1 MAVYRLT
8 TSIGTTELFA
18 ADVTVGKKNQIVFDS
33 SKKINLLEDGD
44 FEELQS
50 KLYKREQQ
58 FGNWSN
64 INIYKVK
71 YLRPTIW

>member
-18 ADVTVGKKNQIVFDS
+18 ADVTVGKKNQIVFDRD
-33 SKKINLLEDGD
+33 KKLDLLEDGD
-44 FEELQS
+44 YAELQA

-58 FGNWSN
+58 FGNYSP

-71 YLRPTIW
+71 YLRPSIW